1 MQNYKLVEA
10 DYDGRIATKE
20 LTISQVAHM
29 TRVKAKAIRYYESI
43 GLLPSPPR
51 GSNQYR
57 RYSMGDVNRLI
68 LLRRIRY
75 LGVPLS
81 TAKSL
86 LMGASDARCIDI
98 QHELLQLV
106 KVRLDELDREITEL
120 HLLRDE
126 MEQYQHK
133 LEHCHP
139 DESEPFRTCVDM
151 SCIAIPEETVKERNY
166 QHDRL

>member
-1 MQNYKLVEA
+1 MDTQRSLERHDENQHK
-10 DYDGRIATKE
+10 GFI
-20 LTISQVAHM
+20 ISQVARM
-29 TRVKAKAIRYYESI
+29 TGVNAKAIRYYESI
-43 GLLPSPPR
+43 GLLPPPAR

-57 RYSMGDVNRLI
+57 RYSTADVNRLI

-81 TAKSL
+81 TVESL
-86 LMGASDARCIDI
+86 LAGASDARCVDV
-98 QHELLQLV
+98 QQELLHLV
-106 KVRLDELDREITEL
+106 KARLVALDQEIAEL

-126 MEQYQHK
+126 MEQYQWK

-151 SCIAIPEETVKERNY
+151 SCIALPEVTHGSPADVS
-166 QHDRL
+166 

>member
-1 MQNYKLVEA
+1 MQNQMLVDA
-10 DYDGRIATKE
+10 GFDNQITTKG
-20 LTISQVAHM
+20 LTISQVARM
-29 TRVKAKAIRYYESI
+29 AGVKAKAIRYYESI

-57 RYSMGDVNRLI
+57 RYSMSDLNRLT

-86 LMGASDARCIDI
+86 LMGASDARCVDI
-98 QHELLQLV
+98 QDELLQLV
-106 KVRLDELDREITEL
+106 KARLDELDREITEL
-120 HLLRDE
+120 HLLRNE
-126 MEQYQHK
+126 MQQYQRK
-133 LEHCHP
+133 LENCHP

-151 SCIAIPEETVKERNY
+151 SCIAIPEEPVKERSY
-166 QHDRL
+166 QHDRH

>member
-1 MQNYKLVEA
+1 MQNHKLVEA
-10 DYDGRIATKE
+10 DYDGRVATKE
-20 LTISQVAHM
+20 LTISQVAQM
-29 TRVKAKAIRYYESI
+29 TGVKAKAIRYYESI

-57 RYSMGDVNRLI
+57 RYSMSDVNRLI

-81 TAKSL
+81 MAKSL
-86 LMGASDARCIDI
+86 LMGASDARCVDI
-98 QHELLQLV
+98 QNELLQLV
-106 KVRLDELDREITEL
+106 KVRLGELDREITEL
-120 HLLRDE
+120 YLLRDE
-126 MEQYQHK
+126 MEQYQRK
-133 LEHCHP
+133 LERCHP

-151 SCIAIPEETVKERNY
+151 SCIALPEETVKERND